1 MPLQLT
7 NKITHG
13 YSVGDMLNNIEG
25 IIDLL
30 KHVIF
35 FWRAWF
41 VCKFIGKF
49 LMTNLSINWKLPNR
63 VFPTE
68 GFYS

>member
-7 NKITHG
+7 DKITHG
-13 YSVGDMLNNIEG
+13 YSVGDMLNSIEG

-35 FWRAWF
+35 FG
-41 VCKFIGKF
+41 VHGSFI
-49 LMTNLSINWKLPNR
+49 NLSVN
-63 VFPTE
+63 F
-68 GFYS
+68 